1 MKEFINRYNVVFTF
15 EYNEKGNIQ
24 WSGNFEH
31 CRFGVANVYDD
42 AYNEY
47 KKDGGTLSMK
57 EFIKEVHHYDP
68 ETVESSEISKTYREL
83 VYSDWDTITMV
94 DPSGGP
100 YISKGADMSFFEME
114 GKVNGFIP
122 NEDGYEIVIDNG

>member
-1 MKEFINRYNVVFTF
+1 MKTETYTNRYGDEFVFTLL
-15 EYNEKGNIQ
+15 EDGNIQ
-24 WSGNFEH
+24 WDGNFKH
-31 CRFGVANVYDD
+31 SRFGVANVYDD

-57 EFIKEVHHYDP
+57 EFIKEVHHYDEDTYKP
-68 ETVESSEISKTYREL
+68 SEIGKTYREL

-100 YISKGADMSFFEME
+100 YLTNDAKIM
-114 GKVNGFIP
+114 GKVIKGFKP
-122 NEDGYEIVIDNG
+122 NDGGYIILTK